1 MLFLFLIC
9 HDDTFD
15 PPDSLGPETLA
26 WERDVE
32 ERGARR
38 AGGRLRLA
46 NEATIVRRRG
56 GERLIRPGPRSSEP
70 EQVAGFDLLE
80 FSAEDEAIEAAA
92 AHPMAAHGTVEVRP
106 IWPD

>member
-15 PPDSLGPETLA
+15 PPETLDPQTSA
-26 WERDVE
+26 WVLHVQ

-46 NEATIVRRRG
+46 GEATVVRVRDG
-56 GERLIRPGPRSSEP
+56 KQVVQPGPRTSDA
-70 EQVAGFDLLE
+70 EQIAGFDLLE
-80 FSAEDEAIEAAA
+80 FASVDDALEAAA
-92 AHPMAAHGTVEVRP
+92 VHPMAVHGTIEVRP
-106 IWPD
+106 VWTD